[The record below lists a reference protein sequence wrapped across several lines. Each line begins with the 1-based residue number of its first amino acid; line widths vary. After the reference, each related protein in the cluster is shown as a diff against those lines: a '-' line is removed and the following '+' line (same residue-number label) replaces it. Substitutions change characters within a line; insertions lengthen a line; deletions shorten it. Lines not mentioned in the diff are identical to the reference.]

1 MKGGETQHIFND
13 IVHKQIKGHI
23 CEKNPQLCEF
33 CENIYF
39 VWISHQDKDNRHA
52 SSWDVP
58 WDKVPD

>member
-23 CEKNPQLCEF
+23 CEKNPQREF
-33 CENIYF
+33 CEYIIF
-39 VWISHQDKDNRHA
+39 GWISHQDKDNRHA